1 VALQGRSP
9 LIIDAAIRQ
18 SRVVTE
24 TPGADRAVVVGVDGS
39 AGSAVA
45 LQWAIDHADH
55 LGVVE
60 PVMAFSAGLYTVGF
74 GSFEGEDE
82 AGGPY
87 RYDAFLR
94 LRAFL
99 LEHAPSLV
107 DVGRVVEGRAGA
119 ALLDAATGSELLV
132 LGTRGWS
139 SRIDLSL
146 GSVGAYCARHSTVPV
161 ALIPPEVRPIH
172 DRLDVVVGFDG
183 SPHAL
188 AALQWALGHLR
199 RSARVTAVRV
209 YTSEAVAGDP
219 SSPSSESSTVAAHR
233 ELECEVAAVL
243 TDFHTHPEVE
253 LLVVAGDPRAALRAV
268 ADDAD
273 LLVIGSRG
281 LGALD
286 QLLIG
291 SVAIALAHHPMVP
304 TIVVPHTGHDD
315 F

>member
-1 VALQGRSP
+1 V
-9 LIIDAAIRQ
+9 
-18 SRVVTE
+18 
-24 TPGADRAVVVGVDGS
+24 DRTVVVGVDGS
-39 AGSAVA
+39 VGSAVA

-55 LGVVE
+55 LGVVQ
-60 PVMAFSAGLYTVGF
+60 PVMAFSAGLYTAGF
-74 GSFEGEDE
+74 GSLEGQQE

-99 LEHAPSLV
+99 LEHVPSLV
-107 DVGRVVEGRAGA
+107 DVGRVVEGRPGA
-119 ALLDAATGSELLV
+119 ALLDAAAGSELLV
-132 LGTRGWS
+132 VGTRGWS

-161 ALIPPEVRPIH
+161 ALIPPEVPPIH

-183 SPHAL
+183 SPHAR
-188 AALQWALGHLR
+188 AALQWALAHLR
-199 RSARVTAVRV
+199 RSARVTVVRA
-209 YTSEAVAGDP
+209 YTSDSIIGDP
-219 SSPSSESSTVAAHR
+219 SSPPPETSAAAARR
-233 ELECEVAAVL
+233 ELEREVAAVL

-253 LLVVAGDPRAALRAV
+253 LLVVAGDPRAALREA

-291 SVAIALAHHPMVP
+291 SVAIALAHHPTVA
-304 TIVVPHTGHDD
+304 TIVVPDPGHDP

>member
-1 VALQGRSP
+1 M
-9 LIIDAAIRQ
+9 
-18 SRVVTE
+18 
-24 TPGADRAVVVGVDGS
+24 VGVDGS
-39 AGSAVA
+39 AGSGVA

-60 PVMAFSAGLYTVGF
+60 PVMAFAVGLYALGF
-74 GSFEGEDE
+74 GSLEGDDE
-82 AGGPY
+82 QGGPY
-87 RYDAFLR
+87 RDDAILR

-99 LEHAPSLV
+99 LAHAPSLV

-119 ALLDAATGSELLV
+119 ALLEAAAESELLV

-139 SRIDLSL
+139 SRVDLSL
-146 GSVGAYCARHSTVPV
+146 GSVGAYCARHATVPV
-161 ALIPPEVRPIH
+161 ALIPPEVPPIH
-172 DRLDVVVGFDG
+172 DRLNVVVGFDG
-183 SPHAL
+183 SPHAR
-188 AALQWALGHLR
+188 AALQWALGHVR

-209 YTSEAVAGDP
+209 YTSDWIVGDP
-219 SSPSSESSTVAAHR
+219 SSPPPEMSEAIARR
-233 ELECEVAAVL
+233 ELEGEVAAVL
-243 TDFHTHPEVE
+243 TDFHAHPGVE
-253 LLVVAGDPRAALRAV
+253 LLVVPGDPRAALRAA

-291 SVAIALAHHPMVP
+291 SVAVALAHHPTVP
-304 TIVVPHTGHDD
+304 TIVVPYHGHDP

>member
-1 VALQGRSP
+1 MEYDVMTRTRAPLVAASDAAHSIAFSDDAEPSKPTTNRWWRTGLYALVEVMTPPSRRRYAGPRAERPAGQGRSP
-9 LIIDAAIRQ
+9 LMGGVAIRQ
-18 SRVVTE
+18 SGSVTE
-24 TPGADRAVVVGVDGS
+24 SSGADRTVVVGVDGS

-74 GSFEGEDE
+74 GSLEGEDE

-119 ALLDAATGSELLV
+119 ALLDAAAGSELLV
-132 LGTRGWS
+132 VGTRGWS
-139 SRIDLSL
+139 SRVDLSL

-161 ALIPPEVRPIH
+161 ALIPPEVPPIH

-183 SPHAL
+183 SPHAR
-188 AALQWALGHLR
+188 AALQWAFGHLR
-199 RSARVTAVRV
+199 RSARAC
-209 YTSEAVAGDP
+209 GDP
-219 SSPSSESSTVAAHR
+219 SNPTTTSSRSWMGGTSGGINATGTV
-233 ELECEVAAVL
+233 EC
-243 TDFHTHPEVE
+243 
-253 LLVVAGDPRAALRAV
+253 RA
-268 ADDAD
+268 
-273 LLVIGSRG
+273 
-281 LGALD
+281 
-286 QLLIG
+286 Q
-291 SVAIALAHHPMVP
+291 
-304 TIVVPHTGHDD
+304 
-315 F
+315 

>member
-1 VALQGRSP
+1 
-9 LIIDAAIRQ
+9 
-18 SRVVTE
+18 
-24 TPGADRAVVVGVDGS
+24 VVVGVDGS

-60 PVMAFSAGLYTVGF
+60 PVMVFATGLYAWGF
-74 GSFEGEDE
+74 GPLEGDDE
-82 AGGPY
+82 RGGAY
-87 RYDAFLR
+87 RDDAILR

-119 ALLDAATGSELLV
+119 ALIEAAAGSELLV
-132 LGTRGWS
+132 VGTRGWS
-139 SRIDLSL
+139 SRIDLSI

-161 ALIPPEVRPIH
+161 ALIPPQAPPLH

-183 SPHAL
+183 SPHART
-188 AALQWALGHLR
+188 ALQWVLAHVR

-209 YTSEAVAGDP
+209 YTSEAVVGDP
-219 SSPSSESSTVAAHR
+219 SSPSPEMSEASARR
-233 ELECEVAAVL
+233 ELEGEVAAVL

-253 LLVVAGDPRAALRAV
+253 LLVAPGDPRAALRAA

-291 SVAIALAHHPMVP
+291 SVAVALAHHPTVP
-304 TIVVPHTGHDD
+304 TIVIPESGHDP

>member
-1 VALQGRSP
+1 
-9 LIIDAAIRQ
+9 
-18 SRVVTE
+18 VTE
-24 TPGADRAVVVGVDGS
+24 SSGADRTVVVGVDGS
-39 AGSAVA
+39 VGSAVA

-60 PVMAFSAGLYTVGF
+60 PVMAFAAGLYTVGF
-74 GSFEGEDE
+74 GSLEGEDE
-82 AGGPY
+82 QGGPY

-119 ALLDAATGSELLV
+119 ALLDAAAGAELLV

-146 GSVGAYCARHSTVPV
+146 GSVGAYCARHSTMPV
-161 ALIPPEVRPIH
+161 ALIPPEVPPIH

-183 SPHAL
+183 SPHAR

-199 RSARVTAVRV
+199 RSARVTAVRA
-209 YTSEAVAGDP
+209 YTSEAVVGDP
-219 SSPSSESSTVAAHR
+219 SSPSPEMSETATRR
-233 ELECEVAAVL
+233 ELEAEVAAVL

-253 LLVVAGDPRAALRAV
+253 LLVVPGDPRAALRAA

-281 LGALD
+281 LGPLD

-291 SVAIALAHHPMVP
+291 SVAIALAHHPTVP
-304 TIVVPHTGHDD
+304 TIVVPDRGHDP